1 MGRSP
6 RINFPDAVY
15 HVTSRGNGRAR
26 IFFDDDD
33 RRRFLQQL
41 QDNVETH
48 AIFLYAMVLM
58 DNHFHLLARA
68 PRANLSQFM
77 QRLNTSYAL
86 YARYK
91 HRKPGHQFEARFKAK
106 LVQEETYL
114 LAATRYIHLNPI
126 KTAACRRLRRL
137 SKAERVKRLEAYPWS
152 SYPGYVAKGNAQEF
166 VCYDVLREYG
176 STLAAARRHYRAYT
190 HACVLQDD
198 KPILDAMRA
207 SRYAIGDDAFIDQT
221 EKRLGKR
228 RTGKVQDKDLALP
241 AVVTVPIDTVDAYVA
256 GHYRTDVAVLTEHGH
271 RAGPA
276 KAVAVELACRLTGLS
291 GRDVGIH
298 YGGIGASAISN
309 IRRRVRER
317 QDSTPRVVDRLLA
330 TIREAELMTAEEA
343 QSVK

>member
-1 MGRSP
+1 MARSP

-33 RRRFLQQL
+33 RRRFLRQL
-41 QDNVETH
+41 RDNVETH
-48 AIFLYAMVLM
+48 AIFLYAYVLM
-58 DNHFHLLARA
+58 DNHFHLLART

-106 LVQEETYL
+106 LVQEENYL
-114 LAATRYIHLNPI
+114 LAVIRYIHLNPI
-126 KTAACRRLRRL
+126 KTAACRRL
-137 SKAERVKRLEAYPWS
+137 SKAERTRRLEAYQWS
-152 SYPGYVAKGNAQEF
+152 SYRGYLAKRNAQEF
-166 VCYDVLREYG
+166 VCYDVLGEYG
-176 STLAAARRHYRAYT
+176 STPAAARQRYRAYT
-190 HACVLQDD
+190 HACVMQDD

-207 SRYAIGDDAFIDQT
+207 SRYAIGDDTFIHQT

-228 RTGKVQDKDLALP
+228 RTGRVQDKDLALP

-256 GHYRTDVAVLTEHGH
+256 GHYRSDAAVLTEHGR

-298 YGGIGASAISN
+298 YGGISASGVSN

-317 QDSTPRVVDRLLA
+317 QDSILPVVDRLLA
-330 TIREAELMTAEEA
+330 TIREAELATAQRA
-343 QSVK
+343 